1 MARVCETLSKQSVKR
16 LFMNGLSAAA
26 IIVAMRIPTLAPLV
40 RAAALCLAVGLAVPG
55 MAAEQ
60 DAVRKSVQSG
70 QLKPL
75 NTIIAD
81 VSRQYGGRVLDVETK
96 RGRDG
101 DLQYEIKLINA
112 RGEKQ
117 ELLIDAATGAV
128 VPKERSRPVQPVTIA
143 QMVQYV
149 RKLEQS
155 SGARVTNVEFERDAQ
170 GNYVYEAQLSDK
182 PFGEV
187 KLMLSVAT
195 GEVLNPVKSGAPAGW
210 RPAAATG
217 RTNEWQP

>member
-40 RAAALCLAVGLAVPG
+40 RAAAWCLAVGLAVPG

-112 RGEKQ
+112 
-117 ELLIDAATGAV
+117 
-128 VPKERSRPVQPVTIA
+128 S
-143 QMVQYV
+143 
-149 RKLEQS
+149 
-155 SGARVTNVEFERDAQ
+155 
-170 GNYVYEAQLSDK
+170 
-182 PFGEV
+182 
-187 KLMLSVAT
+187 
-195 GEVLNPVKSGAPAGW
+195 
-210 RPAAATG
+210 
-217 RTNEWQP
+217 

>member
-40 RAAALCLAVGLAVPG
+40 RTAALCLAVGLAVPG

-101 DLQYEIKLINA
+101 DLQYEIKLVNA

-128 VPKERSRPVQPVTIA
+128 
-143 QMVQYV
+143 
-149 RKLEQS
+149 
-155 SGARVTNVEFERDAQ
+155 
-170 GNYVYEAQLSDK
+170 
-182 PFGEV
+182 
-187 KLMLSVAT
+187 
-195 GEVLNPVKSGAPAGW
+195 LNRREK
-210 RPAAATG
+210 
-217 RTNEWQP
+217 